1 MNQASQLPRMRLHRY
16 IAHCGYCSRRRAE
29 LLIEAGR
36 VDVNRKVVRVVGS
49 IVNPARDEVR
59 INGEPI
65 TPPAPLTILF
75 NKPPNVITSTHDTH
89 NRLTVMDLLPKS
101 ILDRGVLPVGRLDL
115 DTEGLL
121 ILTNDGDLSHR
132 ITHPSFETE
141 KEYDATVASRPRQSD
156 LERLEKGVRIEDGLT
171 APARILSVKPVG
183 NATRIKVVIH
193 EGKKRQVR
201 RMFEVI
207 GHIVSRLQ
215 RVRIGKLELGE
226 LKATEWRALSEEEI
240 RGLIE
245 TGTGKRP
252 AKDPP
257 QEV

>member
-1 MNQASQLPRMRLHRY
+1 MNPPSQLPRMRLHRF

-36 VDVNRKVVRVVGS
+36 VEVNRKVVEVVGS

-65 TPPAPLTILF
+65 TAPEPLTILF
-75 NKPPNVITSTHDTH
+75 HKPPGVITSTHDTH

-101 ILDRGVLPVGRLDL
+101 VVDRGVLPVGRLDL

-141 KEYDATVASRPRQSD
+141 KEYEASLLSQPQRKD
-156 LERLEKGVRIEDGLT
+156 LDRLEKGVRIEGALT
-171 APARILSVKPVG
+171 APARILSVDRDG
-183 NATRIKVVIH
+183 STSRIRIVIH

-207 GHIVSRLQ
+207 GHEVKRLK
-215 RVRIGKLELGE
+215 RVRIGQLLLGN
-226 LKATEWRALSEEEI
+226 LRASEWRELAAEEI
-240 RGLIE
+240 RSLLTAG
-245 TGTGKRP
+245 GKP
-252 AKDPP
+252 G
-257 QEV
+257 